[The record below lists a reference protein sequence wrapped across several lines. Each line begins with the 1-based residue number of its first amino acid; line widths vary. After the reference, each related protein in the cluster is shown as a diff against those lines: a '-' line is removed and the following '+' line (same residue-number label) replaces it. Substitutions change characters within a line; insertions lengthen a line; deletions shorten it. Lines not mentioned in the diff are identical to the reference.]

1 MKRIN
6 VGEIFVVTLE
16 DIRFEF
22 SLENAEKGFVFN
34 YEAFE
39 NGNEKVPFFFF
50 DADLLI
56 FFKEGTIK

>member
-1 MKRIN
+1 MKRID

-16 DIRFEF
+16 DICFEF
-22 SLENAEKGFVFN
+22 SLEDAKEGFVFD
-34 YEAFE
+34 YETFE

-56 FFKEGTIK
+56 LFKERTKN